1 MLDNLKLDTIFY
13 LATIYYS
20 MKDIARGHNDH
31 FSTKKV
37 DTHAHTRSKALLGP
51 LVTNN
56 KLPTTC

>member
-20 MKDIARGHNDH
+20 MKDIAQGHNDH

-37 DTHAHTRSKALLGP
+37 DTHTQDQ
-51 LVTNN
+51 
-56 KLPTTC
+56 KLY

>member
-20 MKDIARGHNDH
+20 MKDIAQGHNDH
-31 FSTKKV
+31 FSTKKRH
-37 DTHAHTRSKALLGP
+37 THTRSKALLGP

>member
-37 DTHAHTRSKALLGP
+37 DTHTHTHKIKSSTRTSSD
-51 LVTNN
+51 
-56 KLPTTC
+56 